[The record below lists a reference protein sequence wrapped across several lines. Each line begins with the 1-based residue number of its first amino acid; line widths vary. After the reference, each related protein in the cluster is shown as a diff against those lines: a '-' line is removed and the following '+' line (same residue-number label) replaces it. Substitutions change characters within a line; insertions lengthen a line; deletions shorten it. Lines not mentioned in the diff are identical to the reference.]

1 MKIFN
6 FVDCSGVGSSG
17 KSALVDLLAEY
28 ENFKV
33 MPHDFEFDL
42 FRIKGGLNDLRRD
55 FYEDWSPIRSNSA
68 YWKFLKIVNL
78 SGKNPKGL
86 SYLSSALSSGN
97 RYEKKFNN
105 QFIKSSIDFLN
116 SFVET
121 EINGYWPYDYADDS
135 NFQII
140 INNIKEKFNF
150 KKRIY
155 KNIKIIN
162 GENFDAKLNDYL
174 YSLFFEIRNN
184 KTLVL
189 NNFLEPYKSSNYL
202 NFFSEAKQIV
212 VIRDPRDT
220 FVSGLSAGY
229 ENKEDLRLIPS
240 NNDGHSLSSVGS
252 NNLEKF
258 ILRTNQF
265 YKILDNNFHD
275 RILKIRF
282 EDLVL
287 NYEETKKE
295 IEEFLCLTEEN
306 HISKFKYFN
315 PLQSNKNV
323 MIWKKFSCQSTIEK
337 IKNDINYFEYKDY

>member
-1 MKIFN
+1 MNLFN
-6 FVDCSGVGSSG
+6 FIDCSGVGSSG
-17 KSALVDLLAEY
+17 KGAVVDLLAEY

-86 SYLSSALSSGN
+86 SYLYSALSSGN

-105 QFIKSSIDFLN
+105 QFIKSSLDFLN

-140 INNIKEKFNF
+140 INKIKEKLNL
-150 KKRIY
+150 KKRVY
-155 KNIKIIN
+155 RNIKVIN

-184 KTLVL
+184 KTLVF

-220 FVSGLSAGY
+220 FVSGLSAGFK
-229 ENKEDLRLIPS
+229 NKEDLRLIPS

-295 IEEFLCLTEEN
+295 IEEFLCLTEKN
-306 HISKFKYFN
+306 HIFKFKYFN
-315 PLQSNKNV
+315 PLQSKKNV
-323 MIWKKFSCQSTIEK
+323 MIWKKFSSQSTIEK
-337 IKNDINYFEYKDY
+337 IKNEISYFKFKDY